1 MFRIGQTARLSG
13 VSAKQIRYYEGIG
26 LLRKSRREANDYR
39 SYEETH
45 IHELRFIKR
54 ARTLGFS
61 IGQIRDLLSLWRNKR
76 RSNSKARA
84 LAKDHRNTLDQSRKE
99 LGTIVSILDHLID
112 ACQGDNRPDCPILDD
127 LEQ

>member
-26 LLRKSRREANDYR
+26 LLRKSPREANDYR

-61 IGQIRDLLSLWRNKR
+61 IGQIRDLLSLWRSKR